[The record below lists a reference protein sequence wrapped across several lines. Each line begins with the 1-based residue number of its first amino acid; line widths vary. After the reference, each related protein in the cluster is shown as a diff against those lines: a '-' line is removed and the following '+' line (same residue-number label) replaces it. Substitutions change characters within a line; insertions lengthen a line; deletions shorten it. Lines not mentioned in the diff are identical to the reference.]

1 MEHLF
6 QSKSL
11 LVFHVREGCHD
22 LWAEMPSEFNRT
34 AAAHEVHVA
43 KAASSVNIVSCSA
56 K

>member
-1 MEHLF
+1 MKHLF
-6 QSKSL
+6 QRQSP

-22 LWAEMPSEFNRT
+22 LWVKMPSEFNRA

-43 KAASSVNIVSCSA
+43 KAASFVTVVSCSA

>member
-1 MEHLF
+1 MKHLF
-6 QSKSL
+6 QSQSL

-22 LWAEMPSEFNRT
+22 LWVEMPSEFNRA

-43 KAASSVNIVSCSA
+43 KAASFVTVVSCSA